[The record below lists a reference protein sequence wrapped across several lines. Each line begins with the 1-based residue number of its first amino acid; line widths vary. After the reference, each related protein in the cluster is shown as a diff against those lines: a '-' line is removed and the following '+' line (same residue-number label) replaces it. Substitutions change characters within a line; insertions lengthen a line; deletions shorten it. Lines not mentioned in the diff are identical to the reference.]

1 MHNPVLLQEVITG
14 LNIKKNGLYIDATVG
29 EGGHMLEIAKRGGKV
44 LGIDLDEKQ
53 VQNLSYVILGRS
65 EVTTPEP
72 LLDSGRTFA
81 ESDSASLARMT
92 NNIVLVQGNFS
103 DIEKIAKK
111 NNFFPVEAVLFD
123 LGLSMDQIQKSG
135 RGFSYK
141 KLGEPLDMRIDTSLV
156 MTAAKLLKS
165 LDQNELYEIFA
176 NYSEEINSLAISQAL
191 IRARSLRPIE
201 KVADLIKIIDEVV
214 GHKKQPTYARIFQA
228 LRIAVN
234 DELENLKKGL
244 KGALRVLKRKG
255 RIIVI
260 SFHSLEDR
268 IVKQFIRQNQLRQLN
283 KKIIIAKDGLAFE
296 RSAKLRIFKI

>member
-1 MHNPVLLQEVITG
+1 MHTPVLLQEVITG

-29 EGGHMLEIAKRGGKV
+29 EGGHMLEIAKRGGRV
-44 LGIDLDEKQ
+44 LGIDWDNKQ
-53 VQNLSYVILGRS
+53 IQNLELRIKNYKDIKL
-65 EVTTPEP
+65 EV
-72 LLDSGRTFA
+72 
-81 ESDSASLARMT
+81 
-92 NNIVLVQGNFS
+92 GNFCE
-103 DIEKIAKK
+103 IESIAKK
-111 NNFFPVEAVLFD
+111 IGFYPVDGVLFD

-201 KVADLIKIIDEVV
+201 KVADLIKIIDQVV

-244 KGALRVLKRKG
+244 KGALRVLKRQG